1 MSEGNPY
8 PNPTAG
14 KSGATHEILES
25 LTDEELDTYVRHL
38 EWEQDHRVFDNTNMY
53 KSRNYYIYRSG
64 NWIYQV
70 KDIQAARRKK
80 K

>member
-25 LTDEELDTYVRHL
+25 LTDEELDTYVTHP

-53 KSRNYYIYRSG
+53 KSRNYYIYQSG
-64 NWIYQV
+64 NWIYQI